1 MNQEKLNQLVENAN
15 GKNFYKVPTVP
26 VALILFKEI
35 KKVEKKTNE
44 LAEAKKDLEEIFGLD
59 KKEINKMTKNQLY
72 MKHQSLMVNGI
83 YELLLTKESEG

>member
-1 MNQEKLNQLVENAN
+1 MNQEKLNQLVEKAN

-35 KKVEKKTNE
+35 KKMETKTNE

-59 KKEINKMTKNQLY
+59 KKEISKMTKNQLY

-83 YELLLTKESEG
+83 YELLLTKEIEG